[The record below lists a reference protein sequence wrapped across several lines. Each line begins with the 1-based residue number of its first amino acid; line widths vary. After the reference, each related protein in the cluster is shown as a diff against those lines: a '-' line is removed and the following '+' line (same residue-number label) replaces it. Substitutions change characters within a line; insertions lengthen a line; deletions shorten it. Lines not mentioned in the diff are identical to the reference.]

1 MTEEL
6 SEGALQ
12 VRPSL
17 SDSSAAA
24 ELFSCA
30 ASDFLHAIYFSR
42 SADTE
47 ERVSQIVFGLAA
59 LFEEQSG
66 IVELPAGFTIAGAAK
81 RLRPFLS
88 KRLNAMEPEDRAIF
102 EDDAAVVT
110 LAVNAFFEEL
120 LVRADAWLELKGGV
134 MNEEAL
140 HEFLAS
146 SVIHDWMLGWAKR
159 ILG

>member
-59 LFEEQSG
+59 LFEK
-66 IVELPAGFTIAGAAK
+66 LPAGFTIAGAAK

-134 MNEEAL
+134 MTEEAL